1 MEENQEKKLTKEEE
15 TKENPNQEQNVE
27 VKNEESH
34 IAEQENKS
42 ETSLV
47 ECKKKKTRKGSYI
60 TGTIG
65 ALFGGVV
72 ILIPWIIRYL
82 FARRNFP
89 TTLLSMLCTILLP
102 FGTFLGYKI
111 FRGKIR
117 KPCLKINALV
127 SIVLIILFTLI
138 LCPIA
143 LIIEAEYPVNFENW
157 ISLFS
162 DLRADARSLIVE
174 DAIAGISLT
183 IIGIIFSSRNIK
195 KQIDKS
201 LTEQEKRDLVE
212 RPKQQLREKAE
223 ILKKACV
230 TLNCMNKE
238 NAKKKKIIVRE
249 LKNTYSLKR
258 RKAKQYFSVCK
269 IAKFLKRYRDKY
281 YYDENDQENKIE
293 NASKINSKYKLL
305 KTIKFVFKLIITAT
319 ILAAITTGIIILVKL
334 NTKTH
339 YKISNT
345 DIILNVNSY
354 KNLYGTEEEIAKEF
368 GEKIALSYDFIITD
382 KAETYEMEGIVVD
395 KKYYEGTDI
404 NAIIQADRE
413 YCLQFTNEEMSEI
426 SDIKFGNKEFKTY
439 YYHYNGKNNERYLAV
454 VYLHESEENYLW
466 IFAYADTGVEVEK
479 INKELENMLK

>member
-1 MEENQEKKLTKEEE
+1 MEENQEKKFAKEEE
-15 TKENPNQEQNVE
+15 TKENPNQEQKIE
-27 VKNEESH
+27 VKNEEQH
-34 IAEQENKS
+34 ILEQENKS
-42 ETSLV
+42 ETSLI
-47 ECKKKKTRKGSYI
+47 ECKKKKKRKGSYI

-65 ALFGGVV
+65 ALFGGIV

-111 FRGKIR
+111 FNGKIR

-162 DLRADARSLIVE
+162 DLRADVRSLILE
-174 DAIAGISLT
+174 DSIAGIVLT
-183 IIGIIFSSRNIK
+183 IIGIIASNIVIK
-195 KQIDKS
+195 KQVEKL
-201 LTEQEKRDLVE
+201 LTVEEIRDLKE
-212 RPKQQLREKAE
+212 RPKEQLKEKAE
-223 ILKKACV
+223 ILKKTCV

-269 IAKFLKRYRDKY
+269 IAKFLKRYRGKY
-281 YYDENDQENKIE
+281 YYDENDSENKIA
-293 NASKINSKYKLL
+293 NVKKITSRYKLL
-305 KTIKFVFKLIITAT
+305 RTIKFIFKLIITV
-319 ILAAITTGIIILVKL
+319 ILLAVITTGIIILVRL
-334 NTKTH
+334 NTKKH
-339 YKISNT
+339 YIIPNT
-345 DIILNVNSY
+345 DIELTVNDY
-354 KNLYGTEEEIAKEF
+354 QNLYGNGEEIAKEF

-404 NAIIQADRE
+404 NELIQADRE
-413 YCLQFTNEEMSEI
+413 YCLQVTNEEMSEI
-426 SDIKFGNKEFKTY
+426 SDIKFGNTEFKI
-439 YYHYNGKNNERYLAV
+439 YHYNYNGNNNARYLAV
-454 VYLHESEENYLW
+454 VYLHEAEENYVW

-479 INKELENMLK
+479 INKVLENMFK